1 MRAEIL
7 ITGQEVISGDIID
20 SNSAHIARALE
31 GIGIKVTRHHCVG
44 DEMEPLVDAIKE
56 ISRRANVA
64 VVTGGLGPTA
74 DDITADAAAAAAG
87 VELALNT
94 TALSVIEAYFKA
106 RKRPMS
112 AANKKQAMLPAG
124 AVSLNNP
131 VGTAPGFHLNI
142 GRCSFFFIPGVPFEM
157 QTILSDAVIPK
168 INQIAGARKQVN
180 LARVISVFGQAEA
193 QIGERL
199 SNLTIEFPEIRLG
212 IRAKF
217 PEIYVKLNAHGKE
230 VKKMKKQIEA
240 ASDWVLDQMG
250 DNAFSAEGKPMEAV
264 VGERLVAIKATL
276 AVAESCTGGLISHW
290 LTNVPGSSGYFLFAG
305 VTYSNKA
312 KTKVLGVSLETLDRY
327 GAVHVETAKEM
338 AVGAKRVSGATYG
351 LATTGIAGPSGGTGD
366 KPIGTVCVGLATP
379 HNVDGY
385 RYFFPSNRRSQN
397 KKIFA
402 MAALYLLR
410 KELLKPISKAI

>member
-7 ITGQEVISGDIID
+7 ITGQEIISGDIID
-20 SNSAHIARALE
+20 SNSAQIAQALE
-31 GIGIKVTRHHCVG
+31 GIGIKVTRHHSVG
-44 DEMEPLVDAIKE
+44 DDMAGLVDTIKA

-64 VVTGGLGPTA
+64 VVTGGLGPTP
-74 DDITADAAAAAAG
+74 DDITADAAAAAAD
-87 VELALNT
+87 VDLALDT
-94 TALSVIEAYFKA
+94 AALSVIEAFFKA
-106 RKRPMS
+106 RQRPMS

-131 VGTAPGFHLNI
+131 VGTAPGFHLDI

-157 QTILSDAVIPK
+157 QTMLSDVVIPK
-168 INQIAGARKQVN
+168 INEIGGARKHVN

-240 ASDWVLDQMG
+240 ASDWVLDKMG
-250 DNAFSAEGKPMEAV
+250 DSAFSAEGKSMETV
-264 VGERLVAIKATL
+264 VGEHLMAKNATL

-290 LTNVPGSSGYFLFAG
+290 LTNVPGSSDYFLFAG
-305 VTYSNKA
+305 VTYSNEA
-312 KTKVLGVSLETLDRY
+312 KTNVLGVSFETLDKH

-338 AVGAKRVSGATYG
+338 AVGAKRVSGATYA
-351 LATTGIAGPSGGTGD
+351 LATTGVAGPSGGTAD
-366 KPIGTVCVGLATP
+366 KPVGTVCVGLATP
-379 HNVDGY
+379 HNVIGH
-385 RYFFPSNRRSQN
+385 RFFFPSNRRSQN

-402 MAALYLLR
+402 MAALDLLR